1 MADYDI
7 GEAFSAIEDELISSM
22 IRNLKRHKAEET
34 AEGMN
39 WSQWQV
45 EQLKALEDYKRKNIK
60 KFSEEFSTVN
70 QRIRQALQ
78 DSYNDGGT
86 KQERKILQ
94 AIKKGYKGTD
104 TNKPA
109 FTGNTSVTGEFFKTN
124 DRKLDTLIKAT
135 TDDMQRAETAV
146 LRMTNDRYRKIIFN
160 AQVYANTGAGTYE
173 KAVDMA
179 TKDFLSAGINCIEYK
194 NGRRVNI
201 KSYAEMALRTAGK
214 RAYLQGEGN
223 ERKEWGVPTVI
234 LNKRTNPCPICAK
247 FVGKVFIDDVW
258 SDGSKDGISPVT
270 GIKYPLLSE
279 AIKQGLYHPNCKDSH
294 TTYFEGISTPPEN
307 SQYTADEL
315 DEIAEN
321 YSNHQK
327 AQHAQNEVERMER
340 ISKFSLDKNNQR
352 IYSARAKQW
361 REKAEE
367 YEDKVHH
374 IGEPE
379 KNGSAA
385 NTENSIKNVANLNE
399 DGIIKDNT
407 IYHQFNSGN
416 EANDFFYYDDDKR
429 GLFAKKNSSHG
440 KWVRTLSDD
449 EKASVIDYAGGG
461 YQDINN
467 YWRKKGDW
475 KQIDASQVE
484 EESKQLDNAISRYEL
499 KDSIVVQRGAMEDVL
514 DQLFENYETPDDY
527 SGWIG
532 KKYVE
537 QGYMSTTVLN
547 NNSIAMAKPVVF
559 NIQVPAGQ
567 GVGAYINEPSLTG
580 FCDTEYEFLIKRNST
595 FTITDVKENV
605 ETGEFIVDM
614 RLDK

>member
-39 WSQWQV
+39 WSQWQI
-45 EQLKALEDYKRKNIK
+45 EQLKALEDYKRKNIG
-60 KFSEEFSTVN
+60 KFSEKFSTVN
-70 QRIRQALQ
+70 QRIRQVLQ
-78 DSYNDGGT
+78 ENYTGGAT
-86 KQERKILQ
+86 SQERKILQ
-94 AIKKGYKGTD
+94 AIKRGYKGKD

-307 SQYTADEL
+307 RQYTADEL

-327 AQHAQNEVERMER
+327 AQHTQNEAERMER
-340 ISKFSLDKNNQR
+340 MGKYSLDPDNQR
-352 IYSARAKQW
+352 KYSERAKKW
-361 REKAEE
+361 REQAEQINKSITGESESSKPKFTNDDAVVDKQIISSSDYRKTLDKLGEEPKITRLIFQQVKAILTHRSGGNF
-367 YEDKVHH
+367 EDLSFIDSITGRYMTRTDYSVERQCIPSKSMISMVKKSTQNTVIAIHNH
-374 IGEPE
+374 PNSSVPSLDDINSAWKKKYKYGIIACHNGNIYKYRVLGDFNEIIVDSLLE
-379 KNGSAA
+379 KINLLIYNRNKIADF
-385 NTENSIKNVANLNE
+385 NTQLNE
-399 DGIIKDNT
+399 
-407 IYHQFNSGN
+407 
-416 EANDFFYYDDDKR
+416 
-429 GLFAKKNSSHG
+429 
-440 KWVRTLSDD
+440 
-449 EKASVIDYAGGG
+449 
-461 YQDINN
+461 
-467 YWRKKGDW
+467 
-475 KQIDASQVE
+475 
-484 EESKQLDNAISRYEL
+484 
-499 KDSIVVQRGAMEDVL
+499 
-514 DQLFENYETPDDY
+514 
-527 SGWIG
+527 
-532 KKYVE
+532 
-537 QGYMSTTVLN
+537 
-547 NNSIAMAKPVVF
+547 
-559 NIQVPAGQ
+559 
-567 GVGAYINEPSLTG
+567 YINL
-580 FCDTEYEFLIKRNST
+580 LH
-595 FTITDVKENV
+595 KENV
-605 ETGEFIVDM
+605 DLEVI
-614 RLDK
+614 LWQ